1 MDNGLNA
8 ETGDLD
14 TVIALSVEAWKFI
27 RLFQRA
33 VGKLEISEQSRF
45 ISQAR
50 FFQKRVDAL
59 LEQNNVRLESLE
71 GQIFEP
77 GLAATPLNADE
88 FPESNDRLVVAQMI
102 EPVVIGPNGVIR
114 TGTFLL
120 GVV

>member
-1 MDNGLNA
+1 MDNGA
-8 ETGDLD
+8 DSEAGDLD

-33 VGKLEISEQSRF
+33 VGKLEMSEQSRF
-45 ISQAR
+45 LSQAR
-50 FFQKRVDAL
+50 FFQKRVDAV
-59 LEQNNVRLESLE
+59 LEQNSIRLESLE
-71 GQIFEP
+71 GQLFEP

-88 FPESNDRLVVAQMI
+88 FPDSSDRLVVAQMI

>member
-1 MDNGLNA
+1 MDNGA
-8 ETGDLD
+8 DSETGDLD

-33 VGKLEISEQSRF
+33 VGKLEMSEQSRF

-50 FFQKRVDAL
+50 FFQKRVDAV

-71 GQIFEP
+71 GQLFEP

-88 FPESNDRLVVAQMI
+88 FPDSSDRLVVAQMI

>member
-1 MDNGLNA
+1 MDNGA
-8 ETGDLD
+8 DSETGDLD

-27 RLFQRA
+27 RLFQRD
-33 VGKLEISEQSRF
+33 VGKLEMSEQSRF

-50 FFQKRVDAL
+50 FFQKRVDAV
-59 LEQNNVRLESLE
+59 LEQSNVRLESLE
-71 GQIFEP
+71 GQLFEP

-88 FPESNDRLVVAQMI
+88 FPDSSDRLVVAQMI

>member
-1 MDNGLNA
+1 MDNGA
-8 ETGDLD
+8 DSETGDLD
-14 TVIALSVEAWKFI
+14 TVIALSVEAWKFT

-33 VGKLEISEQSRF
+33 VGKLEMSEQSRF

-50 FFQKRVDAL
+50 FFQKRVDAV

-71 GQIFEP
+71 GQLFEP

-88 FPESNDRLVVAQMI
+88 FPDSSDRLVVAQMI

>member
-1 MDNGLNA
+1 MDNGA
-8 ETGDLD
+8 DSETGDLD

-33 VGKLEISEQSRF
+33 VGKLEMSEQSRF

-50 FFQKRVDAL
+50 FFQKRVDAV

-88 FPESNDRLVVAQMI
+88 FHDSSDRLVVAQMI